1 MKIRKIGIIGCGLV
15 AQGIAQN
22 LSHSKLEVIMFDE
35 KRYWLENGIEAIS
48 VAIDNEISRWG
59 LTPSDKKAILSR
71 IEISTRIQDLRDANI
86 LIEAKGQNF
95 EDKKDILIEA
105 ETVCDD
111 KTVFMTNTTTISI
124 SNIQNYLKFP
134 ERLIGLHFIPP
145 IPKTP
150 IVEIIKGVKTDE
162 EVVKIT
168 KLLMETIGKRCIEVY
183 EYPGFVTSRVILPMI
198 NTAAQVLLEGLATA
212 EDIDAAIQ
220 LGYNMSMGP
229 LAIADQIGIDVV
241 LSYMDSIFRNLGDPS
256 YRACPLLR
264 KMVRERKLGVK
275 TREGFF
281 KYDEKMRRIK
291 NL

>member
-1 MKIRKIGIIGCGLV
+1 MKIRKIGIIGCGLI

-22 LSHSKLEVIMFDE
+22 LAYSKLEVMMYDE
-35 KRYWLENGIEAIS
+35 KRYWLESGLESIS

-71 IEISTRIQDLRDANI
+71 IDITTRIQDLRDVNI
-86 LIEAKGQNF
+86 LIEAKGKTF
-95 EDKKDILIEA
+95 EDKKDVFIEA
-105 ETVCDD
+105 ESVCSD

-124 SNIQNYLKFP
+124 SNIQDFLKFP

-150 IVEIIKGVKTDE
+150 IVEIIKGIKTDD
-162 EVVKIT
+162 EVVKVT

-183 EYPGFVTSRVILPMI
+183 EYPGFVTSRIILPMI

-229 LAIADQIGIDVV
+229 LAIADQIGLDVV
-241 LSYMDSIFRNLGDPS
+241 LSYMDSIFKNLGDPS

-264 KMVRERKLGVK
+264 KMVREQKLGVK

-291 NL
+291 KY